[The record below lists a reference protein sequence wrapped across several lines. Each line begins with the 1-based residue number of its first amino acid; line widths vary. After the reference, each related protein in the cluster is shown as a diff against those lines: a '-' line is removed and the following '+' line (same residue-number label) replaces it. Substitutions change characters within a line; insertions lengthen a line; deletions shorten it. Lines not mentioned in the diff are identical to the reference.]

1 MSVNYKA
8 QIVIG
13 FELTDDWNEIVS
25 EEFYEKYEEYFI
37 ETSFTRCDGPQIFG
51 AVADEVNEG
60 RFIEYLDYIAVEDDD
75 ILNEFIFTYPDAAV
89 YHSRSNFL
97 ICKEC

>member
-8 QIVIG
+8 QIVVG
-13 FELTDDWNEIVS
+13 FELTDDWNEIIS

-37 ETSFTRCDGPQIFG
+37 ETSFVHCDEPQLFG
-51 AVADEVNEG
+51 VVADEVDEG
-60 RFIEYLDYIAVEDDD
+60 GFTEYSDYIAKEDND
-75 ILNEFIFTYPDAAV
+75 ILNEFICTYPKAAV
-89 YHSRSNFL
+89 YHSTSNYL

>member
-8 QIVIG
+8 QIIVG

-37 ETSFTRCDGPQIFG
+37 ETSFCRCDGPQLFG
-51 AVADEVNEG
+51 VVADEVDEG
-60 RFIEYLDYIAVEDDD
+60 RFMEYSDYISKEDND
-75 ILNEFIFTYPDAAV
+75 ILNEFIHTYPGAAV
-89 YHSRSNFL
+89 YHSTSNYL

>member
-8 QIVIG
+8 QIVVG

-37 ETSFTRCDGPQIFG
+37 ETSFARCDGPLLFG
-51 AVADEVNEG
+51 VVADEVDEG
-60 RFIEYLDYIAVEDDD
+60 RFIEYSDYIAMEDND
-75 ILNEFIFTYPDAAV
+75 ILNEFIFTYPGAAV
-89 YHSRSNFL
+89 YHSRSNYL